1 MNGPKNPPTIPKA
14 FRVGSLFAG
23 IGGFD
28 LGFEQAGFT
37 TAWQVEIDPMLREV
51 LARHFPHARR
61 FDDVRAVG
69 AHNLAPVD
77 VLVGGFPCQDVSS
90 MGARAG
96 LAGNRTGL
104 FWEVC
109 RIAAEIR
116 PQWLVLENVVGL
128 LNSNAGHDFG
138 TVIQALAER
147 GYVGCW
153 RVLDSQ
159 YFGVAQSRRRVFLVA
174 SLECQPPI
182 GLLADA
188 APVAAVPRTLG
199 PQQQSRS
206 ADGWAAYCL
215 LAKVAPSILPLG
227 AETLVCHQGG
237 RRAMVERARITETA
251 RVPAGLDARDYAEA
265 RAAGN
270 AVTVPVARWIA
281 EHLMA
286 AMQPCVADATIP
298 LQ

>member
-1 MNGPKNPPTIPKA
+1 MNAPKKPDPFVPCA
-14 FRVGSLFAG
+14 APRVGSLFAG
-23 IGGFD
+23 IGGID
-28 LGFEQAGFT
+28 LGFEQAGFA
-37 TAWQVEIDPMLREV
+37 TAWQVEIDPLLREV
-51 LARHFPHARR
+51 LALRFPHAQRHA
-61 FDDVRAVG
+61 DVRTVG
-69 AHNLAPVD
+69 AHNLTPVD

-96 LAGNRTGL
+96 LAGARTGL

-109 RIAAEIR
+109 RIAVEIR

-128 LNSNAGHDFG
+128 LNSQAGRDFG

-159 YFGVAQSRRRVFLVA
+159 YFGVAQGRRRVYLVA
-174 SLECQPPI
+174 GLGRQPPA

-188 APVAAVPRTLG
+188 APVEPVPRTLG
-199 PQQQSRS
+199 PQQQLRP

-215 LAKVAPSILPLG
+215 LAKSAPSIIPIG
-227 AETLVCHQGG
+227 AETLVCHRGG
-237 RRAMVERARITETA
+237 RRAMVERARVSEVA
-251 RVPAGLDARDYAEA
+251 GLPAGLDATDHAEA

-270 AVTVPVARWIA
+270 AVAVPVAKWIA
-281 EHLMA
+281 QHLMA
-286 AMQPCVADATIP
+286 EITASQPR
-298 LQ
+298 

>member
-1 MNGPKNPPTIPKA
+1 MNDPQAPQTPTPLP
-14 FRVGSLFAG
+14 RVGSLFAG

-28 LGFEQAGFT
+28 LGFEQAGFV
-37 TAWQVEIDPMLREV
+37 TAWQVEIDPMLRQV
-51 LARHFPHARR
+51 LALRFPHAKQ

-69 AHNLAPVD
+69 RHNLAPID
-77 VLVGGFPCQDVSS
+77 VLTGGFPCQDVSS

-96 LAGNRTGL
+96 LAGSRTGL

-109 RIAAEIR
+109 RITAEIR

-128 LNSNAGHDFG
+128 LNSNAGQDFG
-138 TVIQALAER
+138 TVIAALAER

-159 YFGVAQSRRRVFLVA
+159 YFGVAQGRRRVYLVA
-174 SLECQPPI
+174 GLGRQPPA

-188 APVAAVPRTLG
+188 APVEPVPRTLG
-199 PQQQSRS
+199 PLEQSRP
-206 ADGWAAYCL
+206 ADEWAAYCL
-215 LAKVAPSILPLG
+215 LAKSAPSIIAIG
-227 AETLVCHQGG
+227 AENLVCHRGG
-237 RRAMVERARITETA
+237 RRAMVERTRIAEVA
-251 RVPAGLDARDYAEA
+251 GLRAGLDATDHAEA

-281 EHLMA
+281 THLMSEIA
-286 AMQPCVADATIP
+286 SSAP
-298 LQ
+298 

>member
-1 MNGPKNPPTIPKA
+1 MNGTQRKARPT
-14 FRVGSLFAG
+14 VGSLFAG

-28 LGFEQAGFT
+28 LGFEQAGFE
-37 TAWQVEIDPMLREV
+37 TAWQVEIDPLLREV
-51 LARHFPHARR
+51 LALRFPGAQR
-61 FDDVRAVG
+61 FSDVRTVG
-69 AHNLAPVD
+69 CSNLRAVD

-96 LAGNRTGL
+96 LAGARTGL

-109 RIAAEIR
+109 RIATEIR

-128 LNSNAGHDFG
+128 LNSNAGKDFG
-138 TVIQALAER
+138 VVVQALAER

-159 YFGVAQSRRRVFLVA
+159 YFGVAQGRRRVFLVA
-174 SLECQPPI
+174 GLGAPPPI

-188 APVAAVPRTLG
+188 APVESVPRTLAT
-199 PQQQSRS
+199 QQQSRD

-215 LAKVAPSILPLG
+215 LAKSAPSIIPVG
-227 AETLVCHQGG
+227 AETLICHRGG
-237 RRAMVERARITETA
+237 RGAMVERARVAETPGI
-251 RVPAGLDARDYAEA
+251 PAGLDATDHIEA

-270 AVTVPVARWIA
+270 AVAVPVAKWIA
-281 EHLMA
+281 ERLIGEIRR
-286 AMQPCVADATIP
+286 D
-298 LQ
+298 

>member
-1 MNGPKNPPTIPKA
+1 MNGQHPAPTNPQAP
-14 FRVGSLFAG
+14 RVGSLFAG

-28 LGFEQAGFT
+28 LGFEQAGFIT
-37 TAWQVEIDPMLREV
+37 SWQVEIEPCLRAV
-51 LARHFPHARR
+51 LALRFPHARR
-61 FDDVRAVG
+61 FADVREVG
-69 AHNLAPVD
+69 SHNLAPVD

-109 RIAAEIR
+109 RIAVEIR

-128 LNSNAGHDFG
+128 LNSNAGRDFG
-138 TVIQALAER
+138 AIIQALAQR

-159 YFGVAQSRRRVFLVA
+159 YFGVAQGRRRVFLVA
-174 SLECQPPI
+174 GLGRQPPA
-182 GLLADA
+182 GLLSDA
-188 APVAAVPRTLG
+188 APVAALPRTLG
-199 PQQQSRS
+199 PQQESRP
-206 ADGWAAYCL
+206 ADGWAGYCL
-215 LAKVAPSILPLG
+215 LAKPAPSLIPLG
-227 AETLVCHQGG
+227 AENLVCHRGG
-237 RRAMVERARITETA
+237 RGAMVERARIAEIDGV
-251 RVPAGLDARDYAEA
+251 RSGLDARDHAEA

-270 AVTVPVARWIA
+270 AVCVPVARWIA

-286 AMQPCVADATIP
+286 AW
-298 LQ
+298 